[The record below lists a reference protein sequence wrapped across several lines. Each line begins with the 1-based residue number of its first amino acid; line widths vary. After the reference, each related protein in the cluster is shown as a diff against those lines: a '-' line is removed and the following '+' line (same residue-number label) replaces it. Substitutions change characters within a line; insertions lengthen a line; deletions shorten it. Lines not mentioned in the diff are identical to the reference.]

1 MWVSHYSWFW
11 HGMSVCQSFPVTLFS
26 PPSISYLK
34 CYECMGWVAP
44 PKRMNFRKSSKR
56 PLTLPPPLCNFFG
69 KRWNKPCFKIKNLQ
83 RLLDW
88 KWPSQSSPPP
98 FGTFPKIHKR
108 VTSPFPFLYSNSNSM
123 KFFLEQNLLQKK
135 SISFLEADS
144 EFDEAWLLRGC
155 AFCSKPLF
163 WIKRIRLVCFSV
175 IQQNFY
181 FKIMQCMTRPK
192 WKPLTDAALSA
203 VEWTA
208 SRQKSVKYLAPCSCP
223 SASLK

>member
-1 MWVSHYSWFW
+1 MLWMYGLGGATKTDELSEKF
-11 HGMSVCQSFPVTLFS
+11 QTAFD
-26 PPSISYLK
+26 
-34 CYECMGWVAP
+34 
-44 PKRMNFRKSSKR
+44 
-56 PLTLPPPLCNFFG
+56 PPPYAIFFG
-69 KRWNKPCFKIKNLQ
+69 KRWNKPCFKIQNLQ

-108 VTSPFPFLYSNSNSM
+108 VTSPFPFLYSNSNSNSM

-175 IQQNFY
+175 IRQNFY
-181 FKIMQCMTRPK
+181 FKKLC
-192 WKPLTDAALSA
+192 SA
-203 VEWTA
+203 W
-208 SRQKSVKYLAPCSCP
+208 RDRNGNP
-223 SASLK
+223 